1 MNDISEDIGKPDHM
15 AQKTLFITGAS
26 SGIGAQTA
34 RHAIKAGWRV
44 ALFAR
49 SEDKLAKLV
58 AELGEDNALA
68 LPGDVTDMDAL
79 QAAVDRTVETFGGLD
94 AVFANAGKG
103 LDAAGVEQGDPKEWQ
118 DMLDLNINGLLYTVK
133 CAFPHLRKSK
143 GHAVLTGSV
152 AGKIHLPGSIYGA
165 SKWFVQGFA
174 GNLSQEMREWGG
186 RCTVICPGMVD
197 TPFFDEAKPDKLQPE
212 DIASAVVYA
221 LEQPERSDVR
231 EMVIMPTG

>member
-1 MNDISEDIGKPDHM
+1 M
-15 AQKTLFITGAS
+15 ADKTLFITGAS
-26 SGIGAQTA
+26 TGIGAETA
-34 RHAIKAGWRV
+34 RHAVKAGWRV

-49 SEDKLAKLV
+49 SEDKLKKLV
-58 AELGEDNALA
+58 SELGEDKAMA
-68 LPGDVTDMDAL
+68 LPGDVTDIDAL
-79 QAAVDRTVETFGGLD
+79 QKAVDEAAERFGGIN

-103 LDAAGVEQGDPKEWQ
+103 LDAAGVDQGDPKEWAE
-118 DMLDLNINGLLYTVK
+118 MLDLNINGLLYTVK
-133 CAFPHLRKSK
+133 CAYPHLKKSK

-152 AGKIHLPGSIYGA
+152 AGKINLPGSVYGA

-186 RCTVICPGMVD
+186 KCTVICPGMVD

-221 LEQPERSDVR
+221 LQQPERADLR
-231 EMVIMPTG
+231 EMVVMPTG

>member
-1 MNDISEDIGKPDHM
+1 M
-15 AQKTLFITGAS
+15 ANKTLFITGAS
-26 SGIGAQTA
+26 SGIGAETA

-49 SEDKLAKLV
+49 SEDKLTALV
-58 AELGEDNALA
+58 DEMGDDLALA
-68 LPGDVTDMDAL
+68 LPGDVTDMSAL
-79 QAAVDRTVETFGGLD
+79 QAAMDRTAEHFGGID
-94 AVFANAGKG
+94 AIFANAGKG
-103 LDAAGVEQGDPKEWQ
+103 LDTAGVENGDPEEWKT
-118 DMLDLNINGLLYTVK
+118 MLDLNINGLLYTVK
-133 CAFPHLRKSK
+133 CAYPHLQKSK

-152 AGKIHLPGSIYGA
+152 AGKINLSGSIYGA

-197 TPFFDEAKPDKLQPE
+197 TPFFDSPKPDKLKPE

-221 LEQPERSDVR
+221 LEQPERADVR
-231 EMVIMPTG
+231 EMVIMPTQ